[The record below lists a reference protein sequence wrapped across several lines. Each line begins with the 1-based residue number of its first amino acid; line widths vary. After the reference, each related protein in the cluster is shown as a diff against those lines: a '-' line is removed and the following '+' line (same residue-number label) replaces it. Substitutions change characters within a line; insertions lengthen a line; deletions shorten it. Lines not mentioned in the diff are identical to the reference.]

1 MCSNEHTTETSLLLH
16 IIQCKN
22 RGDQFSR
29 KKAQTFVLLQKT
41 SSNIYL
47 NVHFLEGKKKNYIQV
62 KKKQQQVFLLT
73 TSMMSRFQ
81 KICQIL
87 NYKIIQNISNIMS
100 LVSQNDT
107 K

>member
-29 KKAQTFVLLQKT
+29 KKAQTFVFLQKT

-47 NVHFLEGKKKNYIQV
+47 NVHFLEGKKELHTSKEKTTTGFSFNY
-62 KKKQQQVFLLT
+62 F
-73 TSMMSRFQ
+73 
-81 KICQIL
+81 
-87 NYKIIQNISNIMS
+87 
-100 LVSQNDT
+100 NDE
-107 K
+107 

>member
-1 MCSNEHTTETSLLLH
+1 MCSNEHTTETFLLLH

-47 NVHFLEGKKKNYIQV
+47 NVHFLEGKKR
-62 KKKQQQVFLLT
+62 T
-73 TSMMSRFQ
+73 T
-81 KICQIL
+81 
-87 NYKIIQNISNIMS
+87 YK
-100 LVSQNDT
+100 
-107 K
+107 

>member
-1 MCSNEHTTETSLLLH
+1 MCSNKHTTETSLLLH

-47 NVHFLEGKKKNYIQV
+47 NVHFLEGKKELHTSKE
-62 KKKQQQVFLLT
+62 KQEWF
-73 TSMMSRFQ
+73 FF
-81 KICQIL
+81 
-87 NYKIIQNISNIMS
+87 
-100 LVSQNDT
+100 
-107 K
+107 

>member
-47 NVHFLEGKKKNYIQV
+47 NVHFQKEKKELHTSKEKTTTGFSFNYYNDEQISKNMPNFKLQ
-62 KKKQQQVFLLT
+62 
-73 TSMMSRFQ
+73 
-81 KICQIL
+81 
-87 NYKIIQNISNIMS
+87 NYSKYFKHHVISIA
-100 LVSQNDT
+100 